1 MIDLALIGRDEETK
15 WIPGQSRMW
24 LDDTCPHEASGRSGL
39 RQLYDKMA
47 LAGRVRGNEIG
58 RAHGTPVT
66 NAHLVCRLLL
76 EKKNNNTI
84 YHHKPTQT
92 ILHITIK
99 DITLHQ
105 HSNQQIIQ
113 NTHNAVHNN

>member
-47 LAGRVRGNEIG
+47 LAG
-58 RAHGTPVT
+58 
-66 NAHLVCRLLL
+66 
-76 EKKNNNTI
+76 
-84 YHHKPTQT
+84 
-92 ILHITIK
+92 
-99 DITLHQ
+99 
-105 HSNQQIIQ
+105 
-113 NTHNAVHNN
+113 

>member
-47 LAGRVRGNEIG
+47 LAGRVRGNEAG
-58 RAHGTPVT
+58 RPRSEEHTSELQSLLRSSNAVFCLHHKMTLRMTAQTT
-66 NAHLVCRLLL
+66 NATDAH
-76 EKKNNNTI
+76 
-84 YHHKPTQT
+84 
-92 ILHITIK
+92 
-99 DITLHQ
+99 
-105 HSNQQIIQ
+105 
-113 NTHNAVHNN
+113 